1 MKRSGVLSEEDVA
14 KFEAVK
20 RDPKAAEELFQAH
33 QAERREAAPEPADG
47 GIIGP
52 TLNGV
57 LDLPYGGGLRES
69 LKLLSD
75 VFR

>member
-1 MKRSGVLSEEDVA
+1 MKRSGLLSEEDVA

-33 QAERREAAPEPADG
+33 QAEKREAAPEPAAG

-52 TLNGV
+52 TLNGL
-57 LDLPYGGGLRES
+57 LDLPFGGGLRES
-69 LKLLSD
+69 LKLPLHI
-75 VFR
+75 FP